1 MKESI
6 KKARAETNAET
17 RLFQSFDISARTVVE
32 LFPGILNTKYDD
44 KLSENIHKMFL
55 FYQDLDYLTNKE

>member
-1 MKESI
+1 MKKGRPAKEV
-6 KKARAETNAET
+6 KAEI
-17 RLFQSFDISARTVVE
+17 RLLESFDINARTVVD

-55 FYQDLDYLTNKE
+55 FYQDLDYLTKKE

>member
-1 MKESI
+1 MKKGRPSKEV
-6 KKARAETNAET
+6 KAEI
-17 RLFQSFDISARTVVE
+17 RLLESFDINTRTVID

-55 FYQDLDYLTNKE
+55 FYQDLDYLTKKE

>member
-1 MKESI
+1 MKKGRPSKEV
-6 KKARAETNAET
+6 KAEI
-17 RLFQSFDISARTVVE
+17 RLLESFDINARTVVD
-32 LFPGILNTKYDD
+32 LFPGIFNTKYDD